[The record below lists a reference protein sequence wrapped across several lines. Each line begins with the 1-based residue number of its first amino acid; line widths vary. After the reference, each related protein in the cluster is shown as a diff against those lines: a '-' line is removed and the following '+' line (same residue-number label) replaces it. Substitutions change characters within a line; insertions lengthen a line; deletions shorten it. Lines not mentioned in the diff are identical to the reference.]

1 MKLLRA
7 SIAVWLT
14 LNLVLCAPP
23 GAEAENVAEAKPA
36 KKPAAMIFK
45 PRIRYPLVAR
55 QAGMTGSGIAVLA
68 IDSETGKVTNV
79 WMEKSTGH
87 AILDW
92 ETIRAFREARFRKGT
107 VSRVKIPIT
116 FWGHNPNPSYDV
128 QFKNMDEVLARFLG
142 KGTVLKG
149 PIPEYPRFPAWTS
162 KSGKGVYELHADK
175 EGKVDGVKILKSSGD
190 ATFDR
195 VAVTTLAKWR
205 LRRGPL
211 ALELPLSFTLT
222 PTNYSVDV
230 AR

>member
-1 MKLLRA
+1 MKLLGA
-7 SIAVWLT
+7 ITAVWLI
-14 LNLVLCAPP
+14 LIFVLCAPP
-23 GAEAENVAEAKPA
+23 EAQAKNVSETKPTE
-36 KKPAAMIFK
+36 KRAAMIFK

-68 IDSETGKVTNV
+68 VDSTGKVTDV

-107 VSRVKIPIT
+107 ISRVKIPIT
-116 FWGHNPNPSYDV
+116 FWGNNPNPSYDV
-128 QFKNMDEVLARFLG
+128 QSKNMDDVLARFLG

-149 PIPEYPRFPAWTS
+149 PLPEYPRFPAWTS

-175 EGKVDGVKILKSSGD
+175 DGKVNGVRILKSSGD

-195 VAVTTLAKWR
+195 VVVQSLGKWR

-222 PTNYSVDV
+222 PTHYSVDV